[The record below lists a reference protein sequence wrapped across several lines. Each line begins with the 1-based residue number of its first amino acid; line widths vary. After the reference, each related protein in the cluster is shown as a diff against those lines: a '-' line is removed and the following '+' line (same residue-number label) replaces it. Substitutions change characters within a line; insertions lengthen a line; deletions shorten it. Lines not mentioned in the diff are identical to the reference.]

1 MADHNLP
8 PFENRFL
15 LPAFWPTWAL
25 LGLLR
30 LLMYMPRGWVMAFGA
45 LIGDQF
51 RKRNRKRRR
60 IVEVNL
66 DLCFPELSDEARR
79 QMCIDHF
86 RAYGRSLADMG
97 LSIWGSEKMIRRL
110 VSMEGL
116 DEHIEQMK
124 EGPILVIIWHMTTLE
139 VSANALSFV
148 GPSVSMMNKMKNPL
162 LTWQSARGRV
172 HLTDV
177 VLVNREAGMRPLIRE
192 LRKGRQCA
200 LLPDEDLGLRDD
212 TVFHPFFGVQRA
224 FLPTPSRLARVAKA
238 RVAVCATI
246 LDPQTGRYR
255 FQVSPPL
262 IGVDGSDPEKDTGRI
277 VEAMEE
283 LIRQAPEQ
291 YIWTFRWFR
300 TRPEGAVSPYDPVPA
315 A

>member
-1 MADHNLP
+1 MSDPNLP
-8 PFENRFL
+8 PFEKRFL
-15 LPAFWPTWAL
+15 MPRFWPTWAL
-25 LGLLR
+25 LGFLR
-30 LLMYMPRGWVMAFGA
+30 VLTVLPRSWVMRLGA
-45 LIGDQF
+45 LLGDQF

-66 DLCFPELSDEARR
+66 DLCFPERSEAEREA
-79 QMCIDHF
+79 MCVEHF

-97 LSIWGSEKMIRRL
+97 LSIWGSEKRIRQL
-110 VSMEGL
+110 VSLEGL
-116 DEHIEQMK
+116 DAHIERMK

-139 VSANALSFV
+139 VAANALSFV

-200 LLPDEDLGLRDD
+200 LLPDEDLGERDD
-212 TVFHPFFGVQRA
+212 TVFYPFFGVQRS
-224 FLPTPSRLARVAKA
+224 FLTSPSRLARVAKA
-238 RVAVCATI
+238 RVAVCAAI
-246 LDPQTGRYR
+246 LDPGSGQYR
-255 FQVSPPL
+255 FTVSPPL
-262 IGVDGSDPEKDTGRI
+262 EGVDGSDPAADTAAI
-277 VEAMEE
+277 VDAMEA
-283 LIRQAPEQ
+283 LIREAPEQ

-300 TRPEGAVSPYDPVPA
+300 TRPNGMPSPYDPVPES
-315 A
+315 